1 MGAGMRYTIAEIA
14 AAIGAE
20 AEGDLALTVR
30 GAAEPGMAGPEDLAL
45 ALSPDYADALVAG
58 RARAAMLWAGA
69 DWRAMGLQ
77 AAIRVPRGRLAMAR
91 LTAHLD
97 AGEAW
102 GEGVHPTAV
111 IGADVRLGAGVVVAP
126 FAVIGAGAE
135 IGEGARIGAHVT
147 IASGAVLGAG
157 VTLMPG
163 VRIGRRVRIGAR
175 CLIHPN
181 AVIGADGFSFVT
193 ERPSHVETARRTMS
207 DGEVPGEEADPT
219 WHRIHSLGGVEIGDD
234 VEIGALAAIDAGTIR
249 ATRIGRGTKI
259 DNHVQIGHNCSV
271 GEHCLFAGH
280 AGSAGSTRIGDRT
293 VVGGKAGIADN
304 LVIGADVVIGG
315 ACNIMANVPAGRV
328 MMAMPAMQIG
338 QQVESYKALRRLPR
352 LMRDIAARAI
362 PVSKPDASD

>member
-1 MGAGMRYTIAEIA
+1 MRYTIAEIA

-20 AEGDLALTVR
+20 AEGDLALTVT
-30 GAAEPGMAGPEDLAL
+30 GAAEPGMAGPEELAL
-45 ALSPDYADALVAG
+45 AMSPDYADALAAG
-58 RARAAMLWAGA
+58 RARAAVLWAGA

-97 AGEAW
+97 AGDDWAP
-102 GEGVHPTAV
+102 GVHPAAV
-111 IGADVRLGAGVVVAP
+111 IGAGVRLGEGVAVGP
-126 FAVIGAGAE
+126 FAVIGPGAE
-135 IGEGARIGAHVT
+135 IGAGARIGAHVSV
-147 IASGAVLGAG
+147 AGGAVIGAG

-193 ERPSHVETARRTMS
+193 ERVSHVESARKAM
-207 DGEVPGEEADPT
+207 GEGELPTEDADPT
-219 WHRIHSLGGVEIGDD
+219 WHRIHSLGGVEIGED
-234 VEIGALAAIDAGTIR
+234 VEIGACTTVDAGTIR
-249 ATRIGRGTKI
+249 ATQVGRGCKI
-259 DNHVQIGHNCSV
+259 DNLCQVGHNV
-271 GEHCLFAGH
+271 VMGEHCLMAGQ
-280 AGSAGSTRIGDRT
+280 AGIAGSTRIGDRT
-293 VVGGKAGIADN
+293 VLGGKAGIADN
-304 LVIGADVVIGG
+304 LVIGADAVIGG

-352 LMRDIAARAI
+352 LMRDIAARAN
-362 PVSKPDASD
+362 PVSKPDTSD

>member
-1 MGAGMRYTIAEIA
+1 MGADMRYTIAEIA

-20 AEGDLALTVR
+20 AEGDLALTVT

-45 ALSPDYADALVAG
+45 ALSPDYADALAAG

-69 DWRAMGLQ
+69 DWQAMGLL

-91 LTAHLD
+91 LTTHLD
-97 AGEAW
+97 LGEAW
-102 GEGVHPTAV
+102 EPGVHPTAV
-111 IGADVRLGAGVVVAP
+111 IGAGARLGDGVTVGP
-126 FAVIGAGAE
+126 FAVIDAGAE
-135 IGEGARIGAHVT
+135 VGAGGRIGAHVS
-147 IASGAVLGAG
+147 IAGGTVLGAG
-157 VTLMPG
+157 VTLLPG
-163 VRIGRRVRIGAR
+163 VRIGRRVRIGAG

-193 ERPSHVETARRTMS
+193 ERPSHVETARKTMS
-207 DGEVPGEEADPT
+207 DGEVPGEEVDPT
-219 WHRIHSLGGVEIGDD
+219 WHRIHSLGGVEIGAD
-234 VEIGALAAIDAGTIR
+234 VEIGAGTTVDAGTIR
-249 ATRIGRGTKI
+249 ATQVGPGCKI
-259 DNHVQIGHNCSV
+259 DNLCQIAHNV
-271 GEHCLFAGH
+271 VLGAHCLIAGQ
-280 AGSAGSTRIGDRT
+280 AGIAGSTRVGDRT
-293 VVGGKAGIADN
+293 VIGGKAGIADN

-328 MMAMPAMQIG
+328 MMAMPAMQIA